1 MKIKDWGAPTAA
13 VAIGLVV
20 LCVAVFTYE
29 ADPGIWSGLSLGDL
43 GPLHFGK
50 PQAAAPTAHPSRT
63 AGGGGAGSSSKN
75 GGNGKSVNPPAGK
88 ILISAY
94 TGGTNPAKVIA
105 QLNASKVKVSVVSWV
120 FFWDAVETSP
130 NGYNWTRLDAAVAA
144 AGASGRKSY
153 IRVVAGLHSPAWIYA
168 SGVPAMI
175 VPGSCLSGGPNSF
188 GTIKLPATWNTT
200 YVALWTTFIKA
211 LGARYDRNSNL
222 FAASIG
228 GGGILGEM
236 QLPHCPTLLKQFGY
250 SDAALLA
257 AWKQFELAG
266 RFAFPNHSTSLAIEE
281 PLGFGTSN
289 VMPPL
294 IAYTRASFGGRLWLQ
309 QNGLRDLT
317 RPKGGYYQQLLSASV
332 YTKVGW
338 QMWSGGNTAAQ
349 LKAAFRIAIMSRASY
364 VEVYLKDIV
373 NPLNASSLQYLA
385 VGSL

>member
-1 MKIKDWGAPTAA
+1 LKIKDWSAPTAA

-20 LCVAVFTYE
+20 LCLAAFSYE
-29 ADPGIWSGLSLGDL
+29 ADPGIWSGLSIGDL
-43 GPLHFGK
+43 GPLHFSQ
-50 PQAAAPTAHPSRT
+50 PQAKGQHPPKSPSPGST
-63 AGGGGAGSSSKN
+63 SGGSSN
-75 GGNGKSVNPPAGK
+75 AGNGKNVNPPAAK
-88 ILISAY
+88 IMISAY

-105 QLNASKVKVSVVSWV
+105 QLNASKVKISVVSWV

-130 NGYNWTRLDAAVAA
+130 NGYNWTRLDAAVVA

-153 IRVVAGLHSPAWIYA
+153 IRVVAGVHSPSWIYA
-168 SGVPAMI
+168 HGVPAII

-188 GTIKLPATWNTT
+188 GTIKLPATWNAN
-200 YVALWTTFIKA
+200 YAALWTTFIKA
-211 LGARYDRNSNL
+211 LGARYDRNSTL

-266 RFAFPNHSTSLAIEE
+266 RIAFPNHSTSLAIEE

-294 IAYTRASFGGRLWLQ
+294 LAYARASFGARLWLQ

-317 RPKGGYYQQLLSASV
+317 RPKGGYYAQLLSASS

-338 QMWSGGNTAAQ
+338 QMWSGGNTNAQ
-349 LKAAFRIAIMSRASY
+349 LQAAFRTAIMSRASY
-364 VEVYLKDIV
+364 VEVYLNDIV
-373 NPLNASSLQYLA
+373 NPLNAPSLLYLA
-385 VGSL
+385 TGKV